1 MSIEVINMRLN
12 ILIAFLAA
20 FLLIGTTFAF
30 TPLTIPNFQ
39 AYQIINISSNSFVYS
54 LANPSNALQNL
65 NLSTDYTYLPYNTLN
80 PQAQYPYILI
90 SGYKNGSFEGNIT
103 AYPFHNGL
111 LINKTTSSGNTYN
124 SLVIYYNQF
133 TKDALSV
140 PHVYIYQNN
149 LSYGSRLI
157 SYGLNLSATAPAYVK
172 SNLTQ
177 QEFNWNNVKTP
188 YFFLS
193 GLGLFNATLYYYP
206 HIIIGTTTR
215 LAYYSYANTIQ
226 KINIG
231 DTFFNTYVS
240 NTASNIELYLNSSG
254 TYGMAAQGLV
264 MVQNNYSAVPVN
276 NWYAYNA
283 TTNTGTL
290 SGFFYSPYN
299 YNLHLYSF
307 APAAEMSTYYLVPA
321 YANISVISASNASI
335 ANPVRPKL
343 NVNLTWYYSLP
354 IENVNWTYHFN
365 TTKLDNGA
373 QQFSYTNSSVKY
385 LLLTM
390 QAYTELGNLAKPQV
404 EAYTDVSGINYTMP
418 VSVVSYNSSYITLA
432 IAQNATAG
440 AVKNFTL
447 LFNNSLGDSFTTS
460 LPFSLSYSGAGSIV
474 NTTLYAYPIV
484 QLSRIPASTSY
495 IKFITYDTGS
505 GYLQNATYSFPTS
518 STLAA
523 FYNAT
528 RGSAYTPYLYKQTTL
543 ASTTFIPSGIGE
555 GGFSTFLTAFGVISQ
570 APTRT
575 YLYNLT
581 SVINESAPE
590 YTGYLGAILLSK
602 GLLYNLSAKV
612 NLTLEKPYTTNY
624 TLGSITP
631 IIHTN
636 ATKNNTRPALTTT
649 ILYNT
654 TAISRVLNNSMPYLT
669 ANGSLVSN
677 TSFIATLT
685 TNTTIIHGFAV
696 PKSVSYVLLFVVI
709 IGLFIVISKDNVIA
723 DIIYLI
729 VVWLM
734 GLTDFNFVII
744 SMLIT
749 AIVFAGELI
758 KKDRRDKHGH

>member
-1 MSIEVINMRLN
+1 MRLN
-12 ILIAFLAA
+12 LLITFLAA

-54 LANPSNALQNL
+54 LANPSNTLQNL
-65 NLSTDYTYLPYNTLN
+65 NLSTDYTYLPYNTIN
-80 PQAQYPYILI
+80 PQAQYPYILL
-90 SGYKNGSFEGNIT
+90 SGYKNGTFEGNIT

-111 LINKTTSSGNTYN
+111 LINKTTSNGNTYN

-133 TKDALSV
+133 TKDALAAPS
-140 PHVYIYQNN
+140 VYIYQNN
-149 LSYGSRLI
+149 LSYGSRII
-157 SYGLNLSATAPAYVK
+157 SYGLNLSATAPTYVK
-172 SNLTQ
+172 GNLTQ

-226 KINIG
+226 KITIG
-231 DTFFNTYVS
+231 DTFFSPSVS
-240 NTASNIELYLNSSG
+240 NTASDIQLYLNTSG

-264 MVQNNYSAVPVN
+264 LVQNNNTPD
-276 NWYAYNA
+276 NWFAYNA
-283 TTNTGTL
+283 TTTTGTL
-290 SGFFYSPYN
+290 SGYFYSPYN

-343 NVNLTWYYSLP
+343 NVNLTWYYELP
-354 IENVNWTYHFN
+354 IDNVNWTYHFN

-432 IAQNATAG
+432 ISQNATAG

-447 LFNNSLGDSFTTS
+447 LFNNSLGQSFTSS
-460 LPFSLSYSGAGSIV
+460 LPFSLSYSGSGSIV
-474 NTTLYAYPIV
+474 NTTMYQYPILTLNR
-484 QLSRIPASTSY
+484 QPTFISRLGFHETNPTEGFTSNYSYQNNILLLNYIDNLGYNLGNASAVSSLMY
-495 IKFITYDTGS
+495 IVNTTTPSNPQIYTLFSAETFD
-505 GYLQNATYSFPTS
+505 GYN
-518 STLAA
+518 
-523 FYNAT
+523 
-528 RGSAYTPYLYKQTTL
+528 
-543 ASTTFIPSGIGE
+543 STTN
-555 GGFSTFLTAFGVISQ
+555 THYWAT
-570 APTRT
+570 
-575 YLYNLT
+575 LYNTT
-581 SVINESAPE
+581 SINESISAGTNP
-590 YTGYLGAILLSK
+590 TDGPLQYLN
-602 GLLYNLSAKV
+602 YNLSAKV

-709 IGLFIVISKDNVIA
+709 IGLFVVISKDNVIA